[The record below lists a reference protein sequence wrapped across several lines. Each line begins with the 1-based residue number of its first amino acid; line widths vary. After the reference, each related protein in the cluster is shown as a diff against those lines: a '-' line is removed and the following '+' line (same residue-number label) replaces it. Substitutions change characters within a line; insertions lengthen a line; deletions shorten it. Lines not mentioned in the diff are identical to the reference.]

1 MSAIIKLVDHQTT
14 QIPAMESLEDQLDN
28 ISSTEAPLEERLAC
42 ALNCILMLRT
52 KVSGLEQNL
61 RQAEREVVL
70 KDALL
75 RNAALRERELRA
87 QIMMNVQ

>member
-14 QIPAMESLEDQLDN
+14 QIPALESLEDQFDSIN
-28 ISSTEAPLEERLAC
+28 STETPLEERLAC

-52 KVSGLEQNL
+52 RVNGLQQNL
-61 RQAEREVVL
+61 RQAEREMAL

-87 QIMMNVQ
+87 QMMVNIQ